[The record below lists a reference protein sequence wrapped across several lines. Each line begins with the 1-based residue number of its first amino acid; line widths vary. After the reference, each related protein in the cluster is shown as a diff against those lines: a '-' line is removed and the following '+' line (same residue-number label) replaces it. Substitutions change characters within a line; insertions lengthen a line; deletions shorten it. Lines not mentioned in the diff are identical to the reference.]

1 MKVRGIHGQLFD
13 PKQRSFVAIRTQRR
27 IFPHVRIAL
36 AVVLAACSSKSD
48 KPPPPSPPAP
58 IPADATRDAVDPTLD
73 LTQPCLPQSLA
84 SANIA
89 YVRADGARVTVCYGN
104 GDDSPGSVTACLVL
118 DELGEILGP
127 RAWEDAE
134 RARLGELELGSATVD
149 IEVEDGVSRPAI
161 ASLDNTRAFVFVED
175 RGAWRG
181 RFYDL
186 RTEKQIGDI
195 ALAKLDPASEVF
207 VVPYHLREVRWV
219 GTRVIVTDR
228 VEVGPEYHSY
238 LLSSSGEHLALAD
251 EHSSYSVIDA
261 DLIVALRGK
270 ELHFIDVE
278 KLVDA
283 GTLVA
288 PGASSPLA
296 AQVRV
301 AKFSDQLVVAHARP
315 AGVFFVDRAKRTKT
329 VERAIPICQRAT

>member
-13 PKQRSFVAIRTQRR
+13 RKRRSFVAIPTQRR

-36 AVVLAACSSKSD
+36 AVVLAACSSKAD
-48 KPPPPSPPAP
+48 APPPPSPPPP
-58 IPADATRDAVDPTLD
+58 IRADAAPDVSLD

-84 SANIA
+84 DANIA
-89 YVRADGARVTVCYGN
+89 YLRADGSRVTACYGN
-104 GDDSPGSVTACLVL
+104 GDNSPGSVTACLVL
-118 DELGEILGP
+118 DELGEVLGP
-127 RAWEDAE
+127 RAWDDAE
-134 RARLGELELGSATVD
+134 RARLDERELGSATVD
-149 IEVEDGVSRPAI
+149 VEVADGVTQPAI
-161 ASLDNTRAFVFVED
+161 ASLDGTRAFLFVEE
-175 RGAWRG
+175 RGTWRG

-195 ALAKLDPASEVF
+195 ALAKLDPANEVF
-207 VVPYHLREVRWV
+207 QVPYHLREARWV

-228 VEVGPEYHSY
+228 VEVGPEYHAY
-238 LLSSSGEHLALAD
+238 LLSSSGDHVALAD
-251 EHSSYSVIDA
+251 ETSSYTVIDA
-261 DLIVALRGK
+261 DFVVAIRGK
-270 ELHFIDVE
+270 QLHLIDVE
-278 KLVDA
+278 KLADV

-296 AQVRV
+296 AHVRV

-329 VERAIPICQRAT
+329 VERAIPICQRST